1 MKLLKFSFKDEM
13 TELELDIISIKF
25 IHKKLEYQCDKK
37 GSNLLDC
44 VSTWKHDNF
53 EIKCY
58 GFTEGDDTIRNTHV
72 LPTNEE
78 VLPTIQLYGCLFLVA
93 VNRNKIRDLH
103 ISEYAMLHYL
113 NEDDYDNYE
122 ILSNDD
128 DNHLESTEEEND
140 IEIEP
145 KISITKKVKTSI
157 KTKKNTS
164 YENIIVLE
172 LDTHTY

>member
-1 MKLLKFSFKDEM
+1 MKLLKFSISDEM
-13 TELELDIISIKF
+13 TELELDIKSIKF
-25 IHKKLEYQCDKK
+25 IHKKLENLCDKK
-37 GSNLLDC
+37 GSNLLEC
-44 VSTWKHDNF
+44 VSTWKLEDF

-58 GFTEGDDTIRNTHV
+58 GFTEGYDTIRNTHV

-113 NEDDYDNYE
+113 TEDDYDNYE

-128 DNHLESTEEEND
+128 DDHFESTEEETD

-145 KISITKKVKTSI
+145 NISITKKVKSSF

-164 YENIIVLE
+164 YENMIVLE